1 MKFVFNILLAGI
13 VQIGFSHIAYAQST
27 SKQATST
34 QTSPESTLDNIYST
48 GIFRIGTEGAY
59 APFSYHDAS
68 GKLTGFDVEI
78 GREIAQRMNVT
89 PEFIEGKWDGL
100 IGGLDAG
107 RSDAV
112 MNQIAI
118 TPEREKKYSFS
129 QPYVISEAVLITR
142 TNNNDIKTFSDL
154 KGKRS
159 SHTLTN
165 NFAQT
170 ARHYGADIISANG
183 FSQEVELVSTG
194 RADATINDKLSY
206 LDYKKHRPDAPVKIV
221 AADTQAAKTAVLLRQ
236 NDTEL
241 KTAVDKAIMEIK
253 ADGTYQKIWDKYFSE

>member
-1 MKFVFNILLAGI
+1 MKIVLNILLAGI
-13 VQIGFSHIAYAQST
+13 IQLGFTQLTYAQ
-27 SKQATST
+27 
-34 QTSPESTLDNIYST
+34 STLDNIQST

-78 GREIAQRMNVT
+78 GREIALHMKVK
-89 PEFIEGKWDGL
+89 PEFVEGKWDGL

-129 QPYVISEAVLITR
+129 LPYVISKAVLITR
-142 TNNNDIKTFSDL
+142 KDNNDIKSFSDL

-159 SHTLTN
+159 AHTLTN
-165 NFAQT
+165 NFAQI
-170 ARHYGADIISANG
+170 ARHYDANIIGTNG
-183 FSQEVELVSTG
+183 FNQEIELVSSG

-221 AADTQAAKTAVLLRQ
+221 AADTQAAKTAVLLRK
-236 NDTEL
+236 NETEL
-241 KTAVDKAIMEIK
+241 KAAVDKAITEIK
-253 ADGTYQKIWDKYFSE
+253 ADGTYQRIWDKYFAEGVAE

>member
-1 MKFVFNILLAGI
+1 MKVLLNILLAGI
-13 VQIGFSHIAYAQST
+13 VQFGFTQLTYAQST
-27 SKQATST
+27 
-34 QTSPESTLDNIYST
+34 LDSIHST
-48 GIFRIGTEGAY
+48 GVFRIGTEGAY
-59 APFSYHDAS
+59 APFSYHEAS

-78 GREIAQRMNVT
+78 GREIALRMKVK

-100 IGGLDAG
+100 ISGLDAG

-129 QPYVISEAVLITR
+129 LPYVISEAVLITR
-142 TNNNDIKTFSDL
+142 KDNNEIKTFSDL
-154 KGKRS
+154 KGKKS
-159 SHTLTN
+159 AHTLTN
-165 NFAQT
+165 NFAQI
-170 ARHYGADIISANG
+170 ARNYGADIIGVNG
-183 FSQEVELVSTG
+183 FNQEVDLVSTG

-221 AADTQAAKTAVLLRQ
+221 AADTQAAQSAVLLRK

-241 KTAVDKAIMEIK
+241 KAAVDKAITEIK
-253 ADGTYQKIWDKYFSE
+253 VDGTYQHIWDKYFAEGKSE

>member
-1 MKFVFNILLAGI
+1 MKILLNILLVGI
-13 VQIGFSHIAYAQST
+13 VQFGFTHLAYA
-27 SKQATST
+27 K
-34 QTSPESTLDNIYST
+34 STLEHIQST

-59 APFSYHDAS
+59 SPFSYHDAS

-78 GREIAQRMNVT
+78 GREIALRMKVK

-100 IGGLDAG
+100 IGSLDAE

-118 TPEREKKYSFS
+118 TPERKKKYSFS

-154 KGKRS
+154 KGKKS
-159 SHTLTN
+159 AHTLTN
-165 NFAQT
+165 NFAQI

-183 FSQEVELVSTG
+183 FSQEIELVSTG

-221 AADTQAAKTAVLLRQ
+221 AADTQAAKTAVLLRK

-241 KTAVDKAIMEIK
+241 KTAVDNAIAEIK
-253 ADGTYQKIWDKYFSE
+253 ADGTYQKIWDRYFSEENAE

>member
-1 MKFVFNILLAGI
+1 MKIVLNILLAGI
-13 VQIGFSHIAYAQST
+13 VQLGFTHLAYAQST
-27 SKQATST
+27 
-34 QTSPESTLDNIYST
+34 LDNIQST
-48 GIFRIGTEGAY
+48 GIFKIGTEGAY

-78 GREIAQRMNVT
+78 GREIALRMKVK
-89 PEFIEGKWDGL
+89 PEFVEGKWDGL

-129 QPYVISEAVLITR
+129 LPYVISEAVLITR

-154 KGKRS
+154 KGKKS
-159 SHTLTN
+159 AHTLTN
-165 NFAQT
+165 NFAQI
-170 ARHYGADIISANG
+170 ARNYGADIIGVNG
-183 FSQEVELVSTG
+183 FNQEVELVNTG

-221 AADTQAAKTAVLLRQ
+221 VADTQAAKTAVLLRKS
-236 NDTEL
+236 DSEL
-241 KTAVDKAIMEIK
+241 KAAVDKAITEIK
-253 ADGTYQKIWDKYFSE
+253 ADGTYQRIWDKYFSEGTVE

>member
-1 MKFVFNILLAGI
+1 MKFILNILLVGL
-13 VQIGFSHIAYAQST
+13 VQFGFNHIAYAQS
-27 SKQATST
+27 
-34 QTSPESTLDNIYST
+34 SPESTLNAIHST
-48 GIFRIGTEGAY
+48 GIFKIGTEGAY

-78 GREIAQRMNVT
+78 GREIALRMKVT

-159 SHTLTN
+159 AHTLTN
-165 NFAQT
+165 NFAQI

-206 LDYKKHRPDAPVKIV
+206 LDYKKHRPDAPVRIV
-221 AADTQAAKTAVLLRQ
+221 AADTQAAKTAVLLRK
-236 NDTEL
+236 NDAEL
-241 KTAVDKAIMEIK
+241 KAAIDKAIMEIK
-253 ADGTYQKIWDKYFSE
+253 ADGAYQKIWDKYFSE

>member
-1 MKFVFNILLAGI
+1 MKILLTILLAGI
-13 VQIGFSHIAYAQST
+13 SQLSFTHLAYAQST
-27 SKQATST
+27 
-34 QTSPESTLDNIYST
+34 LDTIQST

-68 GKLTGFDVEI
+68 GKLTGFDVEV
-78 GREIAQRMNVT
+78 GREIALRMKIK

-118 TPEREKKYSFS
+118 TPEREKRYSFS
-129 QPYVISEAVLITR
+129 LPYVISEAVLITR
-142 TNNNDIKTFSDL
+142 TDNNDIKTFSDL
-154 KGKRS
+154 KGKKS
-159 SHTLTN
+159 AHTLTN
-165 NFAQT
+165 NFAQM
-170 ARHYGADIISANG
+170 ARHYKAEIMGTNG
-183 FSQEVELVSTG
+183 FNQEIELVSTG

-221 AADTQAAKTAVLLRQ
+221 AADTQAAKTAVLLRK

-241 KTAVDKAIMEIK
+241 KTAVDNAITEIK
-253 ADGTYQKIWDKYFSE
+253 ADGTYQRIWDKYFAEGNAE

>member
-1 MKFVFNILLAGI
+1 MKIILNILLAGI
-13 VQIGFSHIAYAQST
+13 VQFGFTHLAYAQST
-27 SKQATST
+27 
-34 QTSPESTLDNIYST
+34 LDNIQST
-48 GIFRIGTEGAY
+48 GIFKIGTEGAY

-78 GREIAQRMNVT
+78 GREIALHMKVK

-118 TPEREKKYSFS
+118 TPEREKKYIFS
-129 QPYVISEAVLITR
+129 LPYVISEAVLITR
-142 TNNNDIKTFSDL
+142 TDNNDIKTFSDL

-159 SHTLTN
+159 AHTLTN
-165 NFAQT
+165 NFAQI

-206 LDYKKHRPDAPVKIV
+206 LDYKKHRPDASVKIV
-221 AADTQAAKTAVLLRQ
+221 AADTQAAKTAVLLRK

-241 KTAVDKAIMEIK
+241 KAAVDRAVNEIK
-253 ADGTYQKIWDKYFSE
+253 ADGTYQKIWDKYFSEGNAE

>member
-1 MKFVFNILLAGI
+1 MNIILNILLATI
-13 VQIGFSHIAYAQST
+13 VQLGITQLAYA
-27 SKQATST
+27 K
-34 QTSPESTLDNIYST
+34 STLDNIQST
-48 GIFRIGTEGAY
+48 GVFRIGTEGAY

-78 GREIAQRMNVT
+78 GREIALRMKVK

-129 QPYVISEAVLITR
+129 LPYVISEAVLITR
-142 TNNNDIKTFSDL
+142 KDNHDIKTFSDL
-154 KGKRS
+154 KGRTS
-159 SHTLTN
+159 AHTLTN
-165 NFAQT
+165 NFAQI
-170 ARHYGADIISANG
+170 ARHYGAEIIGTNG

-206 LDYKKHRPDAPVKIV
+206 LDYKKHRPDAQVKIV
-221 AADTQAAKTAVLLRQ
+221 VADTNAAQTAVLLRKS
-236 NDTEL
+236 DPEL
-241 KTAVDKAIMEIK
+241 KAAVDKAITEIK
-253 ADGTYQKIWDKYFSE
+253 NDGTYQQIWDNYFGGEVAE

>member
-1 MKFVFNILLAGI
+1 MKTIISILLVSI
-13 VQIGFSHIAYAQST
+13 FQLNISYLAYAQST
-27 SKQATST
+27 
-34 QTSPESTLDNIYST
+34 LDNIQST
-48 GIFRIGTEGAY
+48 GTFRIGTEGAY
-59 APFSYHDAS
+59 APFSYHDTS

-78 GREIAQRMNVT
+78 GREIALRMKVK

-100 IGGLDAG
+100 IGSLDAE

-129 QPYVISEAVLITR
+129 LPYVVSEAVLITR
-142 TNNNDIKTFSDL
+142 KDNNDIKTFSDL
-154 KGKRS
+154 KGKKS
-159 SHTLTN
+159 AHTLTN
-165 NFAQT
+165 NFAQI
-170 ARHYGADIISANG
+170 ARNYGAIIIGTNG
-183 FSQEVELVSTG
+183 FSQEIELVSTG

-221 AADTQAAKTAVLLRQ
+221 AADTQAAKTAVLLRK

-241 KTAVDKAIMEIK
+241 KTTIDKAIIEIK
-253 ADGTYQKIWDKYFSE
+253 ADGTYQQVWDKYFSKGTVE

>member
-1 MKFVFNILLAGI
+1 MKIIISILLVSI
-13 VQIGFSHIAYAQST
+13 FQLNISHLAYAQST
-27 SKQATST
+27 
-34 QTSPESTLDNIYST
+34 LDNIQST

-68 GKLTGFDVEI
+68 GKLSGFDVEI
-78 GREIAQRMNVT
+78 GREIALRMKVK

-100 IGGLDAG
+100 ISGLDAG

-129 QPYVISEAVLITR
+129 LPYVVSEAVLITR
-142 TNNNDIKTFSDL
+142 KDNNDIKTFSDL
-154 KGKRS
+154 KGKKS
-159 SHTLTN
+159 AHTLTN
-165 NFAQT
+165 NFAQI
-170 ARHYGADIISANG
+170 ARNYGAIIIGTNG
-183 FSQEVELVSTG
+183 FSQEIELVNTG

-221 AADTQAAKTAVLLRQ
+221 VADTQAAKTAVLLRKS
-236 NDTEL
+236 DTEL
-241 KTAVDKAIMEIK
+241 KAAVDKAITEIK
-253 ADGTYQKIWDKYFSE
+253 ADGTYQRIWDKYFSEGNSE

>member
-1 MKFVFNILLAGI
+1 MKTILTILLAGI
-13 VQIGFSHIAYAQST
+13 VQFGLLHLAYAQST
-27 SKQATST
+27 
-34 QTSPESTLDNIYST
+34 LDKIQST
-48 GIFRIGTEGAY
+48 GIFKIGTEGAY

-78 GREIAQRMNVT
+78 GREITLRMKVK

-112 MNQIAI
+112 VNQIAI

-129 QPYVISEAVLITR
+129 LPYVISEAVLITR
-142 TNNNDIKTFSDL
+142 TDNSDIKRFSDL

-159 SHTLTN
+159 AHTLTN
-165 NFAQT
+165 NFAQI
-170 ARHYGADIISANG
+170 ARHYGADIIGTNG
-183 FSQEVELVSTG
+183 FNQEVDLVSTG

-221 AADTQAAKTAVLLRQ
+221 AADTQASQIAVLLRK

-241 KTAVDKAIMEIK
+241 KAAVNKAITEIK
-253 ADGTYQKIWDKYFSE
+253 ADGTYQKIWDRYFSEEDAE